1 MYLHLGENTVVR
13 TDSIIGIFDMDTSTI
28 SKWTKDYLSNATKNK
43 RVINVSMELPKSF
56 VVCNE
61 NNEIKVYVSQI
72 SSQTLMKRKS
82 NFERKSCY
90 EISKVSLLWKKNV
103 LFFSFYEQIKR

>member
-82 NFERKSCY
+82 HF
-90 EISKVSLLWKKNV
+90 
-103 LFFSFYEQIKR
+103 

>member
-43 RVINVSMELPKSF
+43 RVINVSMILPQSF

-82 NFERKSCY
+82 NF
-90 EISKVSLLWKKNV
+90 
-103 LFFSFYEQIKR
+103 

>member
-28 SKWTKDYLSNATKNK
+28 SKWTKDYLYNATKNK

-82 NFERKSCY
+82 NF
-90 EISKVSLLWKKNV
+90 
-103 LFFSFYEQIKR
+103 

>member
-13 TDSIIGIFDMDTSTI
+13 TDDIIGIFDMDTSTI
-28 SKWTKDYLSNATKNK
+28 SKWTKNATKKK
-43 RVINVSMELPKSF
+43 RVINVSMELTKSY

-61 NNEIKVYVSQI
+61 DNEIKVYVSQI

-82 NFERKSCY
+82 N
-90 EISKVSLLWKKNV
+90 L
-103 LFFSFYEQIKR
+103 

>member
-1 MYLHLGENTVVR
+1 MQALSFLYENTVVR

-82 NFERKSCY
+82 NF
-90 EISKVSLLWKKNV
+90 
-103 LFFSFYEQIKR
+103 

>member
-82 NFERKSCY
+82 NY
-90 EISKVSLLWKKNV
+90 
-103 LFFSFYEQIKR
+103 

>member
-28 SKWTKDYLSNATKNK
+28 SKWTKVYLSNATKNK

-82 NFERKSCY
+82 NF
-90 EISKVSLLWKKNV
+90 
-103 LFFSFYEQIKR
+103 

>member
-13 TDSIIGIFDMDTSTI
+13 TESIIGIFDMDTSTI

-82 NFERKSCY
+82 NF
-90 EISKVSLLWKKNV
+90 
-103 LFFSFYEQIKR
+103 

>member
-1 MYLHLGENTVVR
+1 
-13 TDSIIGIFDMDTSTI
+13 MDTSTI

-82 NFERKSCY
+82 NF
-90 EISKVSLLWKKNV
+90 
-103 LFFSFYEQIKR
+103 

>member
-13 TDSIIGIFDMDTSTI
+13 TDNIIGIFDMDTSTI

-82 NFERKSCY
+82 NYWKE
-90 EISKVSLLWKKNV
+90 VLLWN
-103 LFFSFYEQIKR
+103 

>member
-1 MYLHLGENTVVR
+1 MYLHLGANTVVR
-13 TDSIIGIFDMDTSTI
+13 TDNIIGIFDMDTSTI

-82 NFERKSCY
+82 NF
-90 EISKVSLLWKKNV
+90 
-103 LFFSFYEQIKR
+103 

>member
-43 RVINVSMELPKSF
+43 KVINVSMELPKSF

-82 NFERKSCY
+82 NF
-90 EISKVSLLWKKNV
+90 
-103 LFFSFYEQIKR
+103 

>member
-56 VVCNE
+56 VLCNE

-82 NFERKSCY
+82 NF
-90 EISKVSLLWKKNV
+90 
-103 LFFSFYEQIKR
+103 

>member
-28 SKWTKDYLSNATKNK
+28 SKWTKGYLSNATKNK

-82 NFERKSCY
+82 NY
-90 EISKVSLLWKKNV
+90 
-103 LFFSFYEQIKR
+103 

>member
-28 SKWTKDYLSNATKNK
+28 SKWTKDYLSSATKNK

-56 VVCNE
+56 IVCNE

-82 NFERKSCY
+82 NF
-90 EISKVSLLWKKNV
+90 
-103 LFFSFYEQIKR
+103 

>member
-72 SSQTLMKRKS
+72 SSQTLMKRKN
-82 NFERKSCY
+82 NF
-90 EISKVSLLWKKNV
+90 
-103 LFFSFYEQIKR
+103 

>member
-28 SKWTKDYLSNATKNK
+28 LKWTKDYLSNATKNK

-82 NFERKSCY
+82 NF
-90 EISKVSLLWKKNV
+90 
-103 LFFSFYEQIKR
+103 

>member
-13 TDSIIGIFDMDTSTI
+13 TDNIIGIFDMDTSTI
-28 SKWTKDYLSNATKNK
+28 SKWTKYYLSNATKNK

-82 NFERKSCY
+82 NY
-90 EISKVSLLWKKNV
+90 
-103 LFFSFYEQIKR
+103 

>member
-28 SKWTKDYLSNATKNK
+28 SKWTKDYLSGATKNK

-82 NFERKSCY
+82 NF
-90 EISKVSLLWKKNV
+90 
-103 LFFSFYEQIKR
+103 

>member
-13 TDSIIGIFDMDTSTI
+13 TDDIIGIFDMDTSTI
-28 SKWTKDYLSNATKNK
+28 SKWTKNYLSNATKSK
-43 RVINVSMELPKSF
+43 RVINVSMELPKSY

-61 NNEIKVYVSQI
+61 DNEIKVYVSQI

-82 NFERKSCY
+82 N
-90 EISKVSLLWKKNV
+90 L
-103 LFFSFYEQIKR
+103 

>member
-13 TDSIIGIFDMDTSTI
+13 TDNIIGIFDMDTSTI

-56 VVCNE
+56 VLCNE

-82 NFERKSCY
+82 NF
-90 EISKVSLLWKKNV
+90 
-103 LFFSFYEQIKR
+103 

>member
-13 TDSIIGIFDMDTSTI
+13 TDSIIGIYNVYTSTI

-82 NFERKSCY
+82 NF
-90 EISKVSLLWKKNV
+90 
-103 LFFSFYEQIKR
+103 

>member
-28 SKWTKDYLSNATKNK
+28 SKWIKDYLSNATKNK

-82 NFERKSCY
+82 NF
-90 EISKVSLLWKKNV
+90 
-103 LFFSFYEQIKR
+103 

>member
-13 TDSIIGIFDMDTSTI
+13 TDNILGIFDMDTSTI

-82 NFERKSCY
+82 NF
-90 EISKVSLLWKKNV
+90 
-103 LFFSFYEQIKR
+103 

>member
-13 TDSIIGIFDMDTSTI
+13 TDNIIGIFDMDTSTI

-82 NFERKSCY
+82 NF
-90 EISKVSLLWKKNV
+90 
-103 LFFSFYEQIKR
+103 

>member
-13 TDSIIGIFDMDTSTI
+13 TNNIIGIFDMDTSTI

-82 NFERKSCY
+82 NY
-90 EISKVSLLWKKNV
+90 
-103 LFFSFYEQIKR
+103 

>member
-13 TDSIIGIFDMDTSTI
+13 TDNIIGIFDMDTSTI

-43 RVINVSMELPKSF
+43 RVINVSMELQKSF

-82 NFERKSCY
+82 NF
-90 EISKVSLLWKKNV
+90 
-103 LFFSFYEQIKR
+103 

>member
-82 NFERKSCY
+82 NF
-90 EISKVSLLWKKNV
+90 
-103 LFFSFYEQIKR
+103 

>member
-61 NNEIKVYVSQI
+61 K
-72 SSQTLMKRKS
+72 
-82 NFERKSCY
+82 
-90 EISKVSLLWKKNV
+90 
-103 LFFSFYEQIKR
+103 

>member
-43 RVINVSMELPKSF
+43 RVINVSMELPKS
-56 VVCNE
+56 
-61 NNEIKVYVSQI
+61 QI

-82 NFERKSCY
+82 NF
-90 EISKVSLLWKKNV
+90 
-103 LFFSFYEQIKR
+103 